1 MKNRLWMIL
10 LLTLVVPALLFNVSC
25 AKKVKSTPTSGT
37 EQTVTDQK
45 TAEDDAAA
53 AAKRKAEEEEALRE
67 QALKA
72 AQEQFINED
81 VHYDYDSAAIKD
93 TEKDILNKKA
103 QFMKDN
109 ANVATTVEGHCDERG
124 TAEYNIALGEKRAN
138 AAKAFLVD
146 LGIDGSR
153 LEAKTFGKEQP
164 IDPGHTEEAWAKNRR
179 AHFVIK

>member
-10 LLTLVVPALLFNVSC
+10 VLTLVVPAFLFNVSC
-25 AKKVKSTPTSGT
+25 SKKVKSAPTTGT
-37 EQTVTDQK
+37 EQAAPEQK
-45 TAEDDAAA
+45 AGEDAAA
-53 AAKRKAEEEEALRE
+53 ADAQRKADDEARLKEE
-67 QALKA
+67 ALKA
-72 AQEQFINED
+72 AQEQFANED

-153 LEAKTFGKEQP
+153 LEAKSFGKEQP
-164 IDPGHTEEAWAKNRR
+164 LDPGHTEEAWAKNRR
-179 AHFVIK
+179 AHFVVK